1 MIRMNKKI
9 LAIVILVIILV
20 IVGVIFW
27 SNSKNKNI
35 QINIDELAD
44 KIVTSGAFEDELIK
58 ADSEMVIKDYGFTN
72 DEIKELVSY
81 QGSGATSEEIVIL
94 QVNDKSNLNTVK
106 EKINTRIDERK
117 EAFASYL
124 PKEVFK
130 IENNVLK
137 IEGNYAILCISND
150 AKKVSDVI
158 NNYIKE

>member
-1 MIRMNKKI
+1 MMNKKI
-9 LAIVILVIILV
+9 LVIVILVIVLAVV
-20 IVGVIFW
+20 IGMIFF
-27 SNSKNKNI
+27 SNSKNKNV
-35 QINIDELAD
+35 QINMEELAD
-44 KIVTSGAFEDELIK
+44 KIATSGAFEDELIK
-58 ADSEMVIKDYGFTN
+58 ANSEMVIKDYGFTN

-81 QGSGATSEEIVIL
+81 QGSGATSEEIVVL
-94 QVNDKSNLNTVK
+94 QLNDKSNLNNVK
-106 EKINTRIDERK
+106 KKINTRIDERK

-137 IEGNYAILCISND
+137 IEGNYVILSISND

>member
-1 MIRMNKKI
+1 MNKKI
-9 LAIVILVIILV
+9 LTIVILVIVLV
-20 IVGVIFW
+20 VIIGVVFW
-27 SNSKNKNI
+27 SSSKNKNV

-44 KIVTSGAFEDELIK
+44 KIATSGAFEDELIK

-81 QGSGATSEEIVIL
+81 QGSGATSEEIVVL
-94 QVNDKSNLNTVK
+94 QVNEKSNLNTVK

-137 IEGNYAILCISND
+137 IQGNYVMLCISSD

>member
-1 MIRMNKKI
+1 MMNKKI
-9 LAIVILVIILV
+9 LTIVILVIVLV
-20 IVGVIFW
+20 IIGVIFW

-44 KIVTSGAFEDELIK
+44 KIATSGAFEDQLIK

-106 EKINTRIDERK
+106 QKINTRIDERK

-137 IEGNYAILCISND
+137 IEGNYAVLCISND

-158 NNYIKE
+158 NIYIKE

>member
-27 SNSKNKNI
+27 SNSKNRNI
-35 QINIDELAD
+35 QIDIDELAD

>member
-1 MIRMNKKI
+1 MNKKI
-9 LAIVILVIILV
+9 LTIVILVIVLV
-20 IVGVIFW
+20 VIIGVVFW
-27 SNSKNKNI
+27 SSSKNKNV

-44 KIVTSGAFEDELIK
+44 KIATSGAFEDELIK

-81 QGSGATSEEIVIL
+81 QGSGATSEEIVVL
-94 QVNDKSNLNTVK
+94 QVNEKSNLNTVK

-137 IEGNYAILCISND
+137 IQGNYVMLYISND

>member
-1 MIRMNKKI
+1 MNKKI
-9 LAIVILVIILV
+9 LVIVVLLIVLVVII
-20 IVGVIFW
+20 GVIFLG
-27 SNSKNKNI
+27 SSKNKNV

-44 KIVTSGAFEDELIK
+44 KIATSGAFEDQLIK

-81 QGSGATSEEIVIL
+81 QGSGATSEEIVVL
-94 QVNDKSNLNTVK
+94 QVYDKSNLNTVK

-137 IEGNYAILCISND
+137 IQGNYVILCISND
-150 AKKVSDVI
+150 SKKVSDVI

>member
-81 QGSGATSEEIVIL
+81 QGSGATSEEIVVL
-94 QVNDKSNLNTVK
+94 QVNDKSNLSTVK

-137 IEGNYAILCISND
+137 IQGNYAILCISND

>member
-81 QGSGATSEEIVIL
+81 QGSGATSEEIVIF

-137 IEGNYAILCISND
+137 IQGNYVILCISND

>member
-1 MIRMNKKI
+1 MNKKI

>member
-1 MIRMNKKI
+1 MNKKI
-9 LAIVILVIILV
+9 LTIVIFVIVLAVII
-20 IVGVIFW
+20 GVIFW

-44 KIVTSGAFEDELIK
+44 KIATSGAFEDQLIK
-58 ADSEMVIKDYGFTN
+58 ADSELVIKDYGFTN

-94 QVNDKSNLNTVK
+94 QVKDKSNLNTVK

>member
-1 MIRMNKKI
+1 MNKKVLI
-9 LAIVILVIILV
+9 IVLLIIIL
-20 IVGVIFW
+20 IVTIGVIFFF
-27 SNSKNKNI
+27 NSKSRNI

-44 KIVTSGAFEDELIK
+44 KIAKSGAFEDELIK
-58 ADSEMVIKDYGFTN
+58 TDAQMVIKDYSFTN
-72 DEIKELVSY
+72 NEIKELVSY
-81 QGSGATSEEIVIL
+81 QGSGATSEEIVVL
-94 QVNDKSNLNTVK
+94 QVNDKNNLNSVK

-130 IENNVLK
+130 IENNILK
-137 IEGNYAILCISND
+137 IQGNYVILCISND

>member
-1 MIRMNKKI
+1 MNKKI
-9 LAIVILVIILV
+9 LAIVILVIVLV
-20 IVGVIFW
+20 LIIGVILW
-27 SNSKNKNI
+27 NSSKNKSV
-35 QINIDELAD
+35 QINIEELAD
-44 KIVTSGAFEDELIK
+44 KIATSGAFEDELIK

-81 QGSGATSEEIVIL
+81 QGSGATSEEIVVL
-94 QVNDKSNLNTVK
+94 EVNDKRDLNAVK
-106 EKINTRIDERK
+106 EKINTRIYERK

-137 IEGNYAILCISND
+137 IEGNYVILSISND

>member
-1 MIRMNKKI
+1 MMNKKI
-9 LAIVILVIILV
+9 LAIVTLVIVLVII
-20 IVGVIFW
+20 GVIFW
-27 SNSKNKNI
+27 SNGKNKNV
-35 QINIDELAD
+35 QINIDELSD
-44 KIVTSGAFEDELIK
+44 KIAQSGAFEDELIK
-58 ADSEMVIKDYGFTN
+58 ADSEMVKKDYNFTN
-72 DEIKELVSY
+72 DEIKELVSF
-81 QGSGATSEEIVIL
+81 QGSGATSEEIVVL

-137 IEGNYAILCISND
+137 IQGNYVILCISND
-150 AKKVSDVI
+150 SKKVSDVI

>member
-1 MIRMNKKI
+1 MNKKI
-9 LAIVILVIILV
+9 LAIVILVIVLV
-20 IVGVIFW
+20 VIIGIVFW
-27 SNSKNKNI
+27 SSSKNKNV

-44 KIVTSGAFEDELIK
+44 KIATSGAFEDELIK

-81 QGSGATSEEIVIL
+81 QGSGATSEEIVVL
-94 QVNDKSNLNTVK
+94 QVNEKSNLNTVK

-137 IEGNYAILCISND
+137 IQGNYVMLCISSD